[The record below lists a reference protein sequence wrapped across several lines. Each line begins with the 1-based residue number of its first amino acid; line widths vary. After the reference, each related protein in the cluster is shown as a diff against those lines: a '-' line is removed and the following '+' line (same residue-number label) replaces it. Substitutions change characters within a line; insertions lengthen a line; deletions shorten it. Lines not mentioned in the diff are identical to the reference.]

1 MLERGSMSRKF
12 MTVQEAAE
20 ALNVSTKTIRRLVNR
35 KLLRACKAFRRVLI
49 PTEDVESFVERTC

>member
-1 MLERGSMSRKF
+1 MSRKF